1 MSCPRGCC
9 SSYREHLLG
18 VTINTNVSP
27 RRAKERRE
35 SRDMDAY
42 ARLRKSG
49 VQPKSIEGSHEIE
62 RGASTV
68 HEVEN
73 RNIITDP
80 QLRRRVTKAFDEAAT
95 SSPAPLDAA

>member
-9 SSYREHLLG
+9 ATYREHLLG

-27 RRAKERRE
+27 QRAKERQE

-42 ARLRKSG
+42 KRLRQSG
-49 VQPKSIEGSHEIE
+49 VQPKSIEGSHELE

-68 HEVEN
+68 HEVEH

-80 QLRRRVTKAFDEAAT
+80 QLRRKVTAAFEQAPPPSVTPLEAA
-95 SSPAPLDAA
+95 